1 MDHLDDVR
9 LDALIFDAVPL
20 AVQET
25 SHVAECPHCR
35 ERIAARTLLR
45 DELGVARLSQP
56 TPQQL
61 TRYSRLFDEVAV
73 QSLGQKVRTFL
84 ETLRLSLVMDSRH
97 SALGLRRAAGFG
109 HRLLYSSEEVDV
121 ELLLEPEGSE
131 WQIDGDVLPFDPDTI
146 NAPYL
151 VELQSSAESASISDP
166 PLYAAPSEASGRF
179 RLTGI
184 PSGRYR
190 LSLTPA
196 RGPAIEIP
204 GLEIP

>member
-20 AVQET
+20 DPEEINHTV
-25 SHVAECPHCR
+25 ECSLCR
-35 ERIAARTLLR
+35 ARIAARTLLR
-45 DELGVARLSQP
+45 DELGIARRSQP

-73 QSLGQKVRTFL
+73 QSLGQRIGTFL
-84 ETLRLSLVMDSRH
+84 ETLRLALVIDSRQR
-97 SALGLRRAAGFG
+97 ALGLRRAAGFG

-121 ELLLEPEGSE
+121 ELLVEPEGSE
-131 WQIDGDVLPFDPDTI
+131 WHIDGDVLPFDPDTI
-146 NAPYL
+146 AAPYL
-151 VELQSSAESASISDP
+151 VELQIGNESGSNFDP
-166 PLYAAPSEASGRF
+166 PAYAVASEANGRF
-179 RLTGI
+179 RLAGI
-184 PSGRYR
+184 PSGRY
-190 LSLTPA
+190 LLALTPA